1 MTMNISTLPSVPK
14 GEARHAMRNENDAEG
29 FDVKT
34 LMKSK
39 MLVKTSGAIASAI
52 EEKNQPDVGEEQVS
66 DNWQP
71 PSTELHELL
80 TQQQLQPAVRPHTV
94 TLSASSD
101 LNPPPMPLWS
111 SAVEDAVRAHA
122 GLQAPTEQLEPKAGR
137 GAVEQ
142 LPVKADTKAA
152 VHSTPAIADVVS
164 KMQHVDQF
172 SAVPAIGAA
181 PKPGAVPL
189 QSVTV
194 ISGQFAQTVTILPP
208 VGPAAQAR
216 SKNDL
221 AALREVAPRSDA
233 EPATTV
239 KLGKS
244 PESAKASSIGD
255 RQGPQP
261 TAHQVSGGNVQAAG
275 PESSQVFATPA
286 RQIVDAVDDE
296 VSSLGARLKAQAVL
310 AAENPASGK
319 LPLLS
324 RIKVDLNPASLGA
337 VRIEIAMSAAG
348 EVELNLI
355 TARETTAAMI
365 EGGRE
370 EVLGGLQSRAVEVRG
385 FTVNTGE
392 IASNAQTGSHQE
404 GSAARFSGHG
414 DGQPS
419 RHLLNGRGDGH
430 GNETG
435 QEKATP
441 QGEAPQQ
448 TVRNST
454 SGIYI

>member
-1 MTMNISTLPSVPK
+1 MQSGLMPVCRLP
-14 GEARHAMRNENDAEG
+14 
-29 FDVKT
+29 
-34 LMKSK
+34 
-39 MLVKTSGAIASAI
+39 
-52 EEKNQPDVGEEQVS
+52 
-66 DNWQP
+66 
-71 PSTELHELL
+71 
-80 TQQQLQPAVRPHTV
+80 TQ
-94 TLSASSD
+94 
-101 LNPPPMPLWS
+101 
-111 SAVEDAVRAHA
+111 
-122 GLQAPTEQLEPKAGR
+122 QLEPKAGR

-152 VHSTPAIADVVS
+152 VHSTPAIADVLS

-172 SAVPAIGAA
+172 SAIPASGAA
-181 PKPGAVPL
+181 PKPGAIPL

-208 VGPAAQAR
+208 VGPAALAR
-216 SKNDL
+216 AKNDL

-233 EPATTV
+233 EPAT
-239 KLGKS
+239 
-244 PESAKASSIGD
+244 PAKPGNNLETARVFSIGD

-261 TAHQVSGGNVQAAG
+261 SALQVSGGNVQAAAAE
-275 PESSQVFATPA
+275 PSPVFATPE
-286 RQIVDAVDDE
+286 RQIVDAIDDE

-324 RIKVDLNPASLGA
+324 QIKVDLNPASLGA

-355 TARETTAAMI
+355 AARETTAAMI

-370 EVLGGLQSRAVEVRG
+370 EVLGSLQSRAVEVRG
-385 FTVNTGE
+385 FSVNTAEMG
-392 IASNAQTGSHQE
+392 INAQTGSHQE

-435 QEKATP
+435 QEKTTP
-441 QGEAPQQ
+441 QEEAPQQ
-448 TVRNST
+448 TVRNSG